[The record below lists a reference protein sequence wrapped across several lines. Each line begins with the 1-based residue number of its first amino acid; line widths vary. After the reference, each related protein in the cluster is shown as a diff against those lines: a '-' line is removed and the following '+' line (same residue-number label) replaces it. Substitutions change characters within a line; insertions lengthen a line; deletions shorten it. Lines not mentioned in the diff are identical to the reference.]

1 MQVDGVIEGDGLV
14 NSSEVAQRKHGEFI
28 GSDGITIYEGVVSGY
43 YLGA

>member
-1 MQVDGVIEGDGLV
+1 MQVDRVIEGDGLK
-14 NSSEVAQRKHGEFI
+14 NSSEVAQRKDGQLI